1 LLTAARNETLT
12 RVGPGTPMGELL
24 RRYWQPIAGATELD
38 TNPIKTVRL
47 MGEDLVLYRDRGG
60 RYGLID
66 RHCPHRRADMA
77 YGWVEDTGIRCSY
90 HGWLVN
96 ETGRCL
102 EQPSADTTSPKPSK
116 AGCDTKAYP
125 DTE

>member
-1 LLTAARNETLT
+1 MLTAARNEMLT

-24 RRYWQPIAGATELD
+24 RRYWQPIAGASELD
-38 TNPIKTVRL
+38 GNPIKTVRL

-77 YGWVEDTGIRCSY
+77 AGIQYRRINFPI
-90 HGWLVN
+90 GV
-96 ETGRCL
+96 
-102 EQPSADTTSPKPSK
+102 PSATRVKTV
-116 AGCDTKAYP
+116 
-125 DTE
+125 